1 MYEADPVGLLAREV
15 LRERLGALVAEAC
28 AWSVGLSDQPHH
40 VRRHGRV
47 VRSGV
52 TLGVRAAGGQRLAGE
67 EDARLELGDAREGT
81 FADALDALMADGRLH
96 ADRFEADV
104 LAPFATDTCVR
115 AAQRLQEADPAG
127 WEELLDELGEDGDD
141 LVAVVRAADW
151 EAPLRIEAELLL
163 LAAMGHVPLVEA
175 EAEGLPLSLVR
186 AAEAETRAAAEP
198 HVGGE
203 PYALEE
209 PPADADAAL
218 FLADVALREAA
229 LPVPVHAEQ
238 AGILLEALLEQGLEP
253 EEVRA
258 VLPHLPVT
266 GDAAERVDDV
276 LRRLDE
282 EGWPGGRTA

>member
-1 MYEADPVGLLAREV
+1 MFEADAVGLLAREV

-28 AWSVGLSDQPHH
+28 AWSVGLSDTPHH

-47 VRSGV
+47 VPSGV
-52 TLGVRAAGGQRLAGE
+52 TLGVQAAGGLPLGGE
-67 EDARLELGDAREGT
+67 EDARLELGDARPGS

-96 ADRFEADV
+96 ADRFEVDV
-104 LAPFATDTCVR
+104 LTPFVAETCVR
-115 AAQRLQEADPAG
+115 AAERVRDGDPAA
-127 WEELLDELGEDGDD
+127 WQELLDELGEDGED
-141 LVAVVRAADW
+141 LEAVVRAAEW
-151 EAPLRIEAELLL
+151 EAPLRTEAEHLL
-163 LAAMGHVPLVEA
+163 LAALGAVPLVEA

-186 AAEAETRAAAEP
+186 AAEAETRAAVAAQP
-198 HVGGE
+198 
-203 PYALEE
+203 EE
-209 PPADADAAL
+209 LPPVAADGAL

-229 LPVPVHAEQ
+229 LPVPVPVEQ

-282 EGWPGGRTA
+282 EGWPGGRGG